1 MKLWRIMDRE
11 ASWRGM
17 SACGGGCVCGGGG
30 PQERKGEGERWGVAV
45 SGA

>member
-1 MKLWRIMDRE
+1 MRLWRIINRE

-17 SACGGGCVCGGGG
+17 SACGGAVCGGV

>member
-1 MKLWRIMDRE
+1 MDRE

-17 SACGGGCVCGGGG
+17 SACGEVLCVGV

>member
-1 MKLWRIMDRE
+1 ME
-11 ASWRGM
+11 NNGPRGILERHVGM
-17 SACGGGCVCGGGG
+17 WGGAMCGGGG